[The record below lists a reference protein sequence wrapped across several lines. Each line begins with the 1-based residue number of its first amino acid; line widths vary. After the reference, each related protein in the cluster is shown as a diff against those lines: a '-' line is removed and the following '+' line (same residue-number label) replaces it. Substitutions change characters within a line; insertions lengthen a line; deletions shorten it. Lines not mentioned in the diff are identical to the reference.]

1 MIEQNLNNNPFF
13 HSPYKVKMSSRAE
26 RAYNKAET
34 AFAEAKKQKEAAYT
48 VYIEAYTKKEA
59 AHQELSN
66 GYTKERLTNYR
77 REKEAMVAA
86 AEVAEEARKKC
97 WTADRFAEL
106 KMRQFYDF
114 KERDA
119 WRKSAP
125 ARKAER
131 LAAAAEEAAKAA
143 ADAQALADAKAA
155 TDAKA
160 AADAQ
165 AAVAEPAE
173 KVVPPVLKPLSQQQ
187 VTDLGSLI
195 RSFLGF

>member
-1 MIEQNLNNNPFF
+1 
-13 HSPYKVKMSSRAE
+13 MSSRAE

-77 REKEAMVAA
+77 KEKEAMVAA

-97 WTADRFAEL
+97 WTADRFAVL

-119 WRKSAP
+119 WRKGAP

-131 LAAAAEEAAKAA
+131 LAAAAEEAAK
-143 ADAQALADAKAA
+143 DAADAKAA
-155 TDAKA
+155 TDAKG

-165 AAVAEPAE
+165 AAAVESAE
-173 KVVPPVLKPLSQQQ
+173 KVVPPALKPLSQQQ